1 MGAPVASKSAAARAK
16 RVKEADPA
24 VIDALWLGVLARIGG
39 LAAHEVK
46 GALNGVSVNVEVV
59 RTRAEKPGVAA
70 SAVGEYATAAAE
82 QLSAVI
88 SMSEA
93 LLWLVREPRGSVA
106 IGTVVDHIEALL
118 APAVRADGRRLETD
132 ESLNQLGATSAE
144 VNAVRLAIGG
154 CLLAAVE
161 TSIHTR
167 CVAEEDPGGPAIRIE
182 SRDGATLATDKRL
195 VDAVANAGVRI
206 TAEPSAIFIRFPR
219 QEESK

>member
-1 MGAPVASKSAAARAK
+1 MGGPVASKAAAARGK

-24 VIDALWLGVLARIGG
+24 AIDALWLGVLARIAG

-70 SAVGEYATAAAE
+70 SAVGQYAAAAAE
-82 QLSAVI
+82 QLTAVI

-106 IGTVVDHIEALL
+106 IGTVVDRIEALL
-118 APAVRADGRRLETD
+118 EPAVRADGKRLETD
-132 ESLNQLGATSAE
+132 ESLNQLGATSAG

-154 CLLAAVE
+154 CLLAAIE
-161 TSIHTR
+161 KSIHTR
-167 CVAEEDPGGPAIRIE
+167 CVAEEDPSGPAIRIE

-195 VDAVANAGVRI
+195 VEAVANAGVRI
-206 TAEPSAIFIRFPR
+206 TAEPSAIFIRLPR
-219 QEESK
+219 EGEGK

>member
-1 MGAPVASKSAAARAK
+1 MGAPVASKSPAARAK

-24 VIDALWLGVLARIGG
+24 VINALWLGVLARIGG

-93 LLWLVREPRGSVA
+93 LLLLV
-106 IGTVVDHIEALL
+106 
-118 APAVRADGRRLETD
+118 PAARADGRRLETD
-132 ESLNQLGATSAE
+132 ESLNQLGATSAG